1 MRFLALYFLM
11 EILGKLNFYYD
22 FKPQWKTKKYLEKE
36 DDIWTP
42 VMTINSPIRAI
53 NIYRQSNCAV

>member
-36 DDIWTP
+36 DDIFTP
-42 VMTINSPIRAI
+42 VMTINSPIR
-53 NIYRQSNCAV
+53 